1 MFIGRKKRKDECMRW
16 LVGFPN
22 GLDGDRSKA
31 QKDLNGPDDVIRA
44 QGERIVHED
53 KCLKNAHYT

>member
-44 QGERIVHED
+44 QGEIIVYKE
-53 KCLKNAHYT
+53 KCFM